1 MSNKGFKYI
10 VVGYGHHSSSKII
23 PLLISMNTLH
33 GVVSSKSNLTIKN
46 VTIYQ
51 NLEDA
56 FISNNR
62 KVIFILCSP
71 PKFHFKQAV
80 LILKNKFNILIEK
93 PIFLKEKEFKE
104 VDKIAVENNL
114 FFNELFMYKYSKMY
128 MEFKKIWKKNKE
140 NISRIEITFT
150 IPSFAANSFRNKKNI
165 SSSLIYDVG
174 CYPVS
179 LLNDLDID
187 LASITLNKVVYKN
200 NPNKEYFEVS
210 INKNFLIMIKFGIRK
225 NYKNEVKLVTKEN
238 SEYTFIPFFHG
249 LRVSKLIKY
258 KKNNITK
265 ELAFNDINSFKKMLS
280 IRANT
285 WKNYYSIDKFKI
297 VNNIVSLNKIVKQYN
312 KLN

>member
-1 MSNKGFKYI
+1 MSNKGIKYI

-33 GVVSSKSNLTIKN
+33 GVVSSKPNLTIKN
-46 VTIYQ
+46 VIIYH

-56 FISNNR
+56 LLSNNR

-80 LILKNKFNILIEK
+80 LLLKNKFNILIEK

-104 VDKIAVENNL
+104 ADKIAVENNL

-128 MEFKKIWKKNKE
+128 LQFNKIWKKNKK

-174 CYPVS
+174 CYPIS
-179 LLNDLDID
+179 LLNDLNID

-210 INKNFLIMIKFGIRK
+210 INKDFLIIIKFGIRK
-225 NYKNEVKLVTKEN
+225 KYKNEVKLVTNEN
-238 SEYTFIPFFHG
+238 SEYTFTPFFHG
-249 LRVSKLIKY
+249 LKTSKLIKY
-258 KKNNITK
+258 KKNNNTK
-265 ELAFNDINSFKKMLS
+265 ELTFNDINSIKKMLS
-280 IRANT
+280 TRTNT
-285 WKNYYSIDKFKI
+285 WKAYYGIDKFKI

-312 KLN
+312 KIN